1 MLQQS
6 VRDLSQAF
14 KNWWKGKGRVRS
26 PRFKSRRNRQSMGV
40 CGREFY
46 PTDRGV
52 RFPKIGEL
60 KLRWSRPLPSPPT
73 SVTIVRECSGKYY
86 ASFVVEAEEAKLPW
100 TPHEV
105 GIDLGL
111 ESLAVTSGGEK
122 IAPPKFLRSAL
133 RQIGRLQQS
142 LSRKVKGSG
151 SRQKARLLVARAQE
165 KVAHQRLDFLHK
177 LGTQYI
183 RENQTVVL
191 EDLNVAGLSRNRR
204 LAKNIADSGWRM
216 FKTLL
221 EYKAS
226 RYGREVVVVSRW
238 EPTSQRC
245 SSCGHLDGKKPLYP
259 LLDLLGLRRP
269 A

>member
-1 MLQQS
+1 MKRCSTRAKRSEERSWLAEPSRTMLQQS

-100 TPHEV
+100 TSQGGRSRPGP
-105 GIDLGL
+105 GIPRRHLW
-111 ESLAVTSGGEK
+111 
-122 IAPPKFLRSAL
+122 R
-133 RQIGRLQQS
+133 
-142 LSRKVKGSG
+142 RKDSPSQVP
-151 SRQKARLLVARAQE
+151 AFCAQ
-165 KVAHQRLDFLHK
+165 
-177 LGTQYI
+177 
-183 RENQTVVL
+183 
-191 EDLNVAGLSRNRR
+191 
-204 LAKNIADSGWRM
+204 AD
-216 FKTLL
+216 
-221 EYKAS
+221 
-226 RYGREVVVVSRW
+226 REVTA
-238 EPTSQRC
+238 EPEPEGERF
-245 SSCGHLDGKKPLYP
+245 
-259 LLDLLGLRRP
+259 R
-269 A
+269 